1 MSHRWLPRSRHGW
14 QTRIYWMANITAY
27 SGLTTRRKSARARVD
42 TALRKGLAAYRFK
55 GFETR
60 FKGYWSVE
68 MSQTRLSEGTWSVVQ
83 TTTGAQPQ
91 HRCLA
96 RSVSRIVAKTQ
107 CAVRYIGKVERSRYH
122 LVADFTERGWA
133 WNGRA
138 WNHQIVSLDR

>member
-1 MSHRWLPRSRHGW
+1 MLQQRRCTTTGCG
-14 QTRIYWMANITAY
+14 QECTRLMRPNNEE
-27 SGLTTRRKSARARVD
+27 KVCARVD

-55 GFETR
+55 GIDTR
-60 FKGYWSVE
+60 FKGYRSVE
-68 MSQTRLSEGTWSVVQ
+68 MGQTRLGEGTWSVVQ

-96 RSVSRIVAKTQ
+96 RSISRIVAKTQ

-122 LVADFTERGWA
+122 LVADLTERGWA

-138 WNHQIVSLDR
+138 WNHQIVSPDR